1 MYINCILWIKLNT
14 ILWKVHTK
22 RHAQDG
28 IRIKTIRKN
37 GAFQKRYPQKRYQQ
51 ERYAQHGVQ
60 NMYTQKAR
68 FHYAQFFGTSRTKM
82 LRVPNLPVLGLFNV
96 RTRIKLERVY
106 TNFTGAVSITHCTEA
121 YRTVRTK
128 RNTTTKLHTR
138 LYQKYIRDKIVR
150 TKRHTQNA
158 GA

>member
-14 ILWKVHTK
+14 ILGKVRTK
-22 RHAQDG
+22 SMHKTV
-28 IRIKTIRKN
+28 RIKTIRKN
-37 GAFQKRYPQKRYQQ
+37 GALQKRYPQKRYQQ
-51 ERYAQHGVQ
+51 GRYAQHSVQ
-60 NMYTQKAR
+60 NMYAQKAR
-68 FHYAQFFGTSRTKM
+68 LHYAQFFGTTRTKM
-82 LRVPNLPVLGLFNV
+82 SRVPNLPVLGLFKV
-96 RTRIKLERVY
+96 QVY
-106 TNFTGAVSITHCTEA
+106 TNFTGAVSITHRTGA
-121 YRTVRTK
+121 YRTIRTK

>member
-14 ILWKVHTK
+14 ILGKVRTK
-22 RHAQDG
+22 SMHKTV
-28 IRIKTIRKN
+28 RIKTIRKN

-82 LRVPNLPVLGLFNV
+82 LRLPNSPVLGLFNV
-96 RTRIKLERVY
+96 RTWVKLERVY
-106 TNFTGAVSITHCTEA
+106 TNFTGAESITHRTGA
-121 YRTVRTK
+121 YRTK

-138 LYQKYIRDKIVR
+138 LYQKNIRAKIVR
-150 TKRHTQNA
+150 KKRYTQNA
-158 GA
+158 EA

>member
-1 MYINCILWIKLNT
+1 MKGTHKKARARRYTHKNDTQEWCVPK
-14 ILWKVHTK
+14 KVPTK
-22 RHAQDG
+22 
-28 IRIKTIRKN
+28 KVPTRKV
-37 GAFQKRYPQKRYQQ
+37 
-51 ERYAQHGVQ
+51 YAQHSVQ
-60 NMYTQKAR
+60 NMHPQKIR
-68 FHYAQFFGTSRTKM
+68 LHYAQFFGTSRTKM
-82 LRVPNLPVLGLFNV
+82 LRVPNLPLLGLFKV
-96 RTRIKLERVY
+96 RTWVKLVRVY
-106 TNFTGAVSITHCTEA
+106 TNFTGAVSISNRTGA